1 MKYDILT
8 LQFFQEALEK
18 VEERRFDEQL
28 GICDALYHICFMQHI
43 RDFGYDYDLVE
54 WMQEKY
60 MPHKTIGEFWW
71 PVDEFWWPEDIDGK
85 AVKDHDLLIQS
96 KADRIAFLQR
106 IIEDLMCGE

>member
-28 GICDALYHICFMQHI
+28 GICDALYQIRYMPCI
-43 RDFGYDYDLVE
+43 RDFGYDYDMVE
-54 WMQEKY
+54 WMQKNY
-60 MPHKTIGEFWW
+60 MPHKTVGEFWW
-71 PVDEFWWPEDIDGK
+71 PVDEFWWPEEQ
-85 AVKDHDLLIQS
+85 AVKIYDLLIQS
-96 KADRIAFLQR
+96 KEDRIAFLKR

>member
-1 MKYDILT
+1 MKYDILA
-8 LQFFQEALEK
+8 LQAFQYALEK

-28 GICDALYHICFMQHI
+28 GICDALHHICFMPQI

-54 WMQEKY
+54 WMQKNY
-60 MPHKTIGEFWW
+60 MPHRGIGEFWW
-71 PVDEFWWPEDIDGK
+71 PVDEFWWPEE

-96 KADRIAFLQR
+96 KADRIAFLKR